1 MKEPGKYISQQY
13 NVCPEEGK
21 IGKRNFRKN
30 KWIKMLQF
38 SIINNKTHNFMK
50 NLYLKSLKIRMI
62 I

>member
-38 SIINNKTHNFMK
+38 Q
-50 NLYLKSLKIRMI
+50 
-62 I
+62 